1 MIRPIYLYGSEVL
14 RQKAAPAD
22 IENGKE
28 NIKELVSDLWATLKA
43 SEGCGLAAPQV
54 GESLRVAVVDGDVMA
69 DVFPYLKGF
78 KRTFINP
85 VVVSLSDSM
94 CEYEEGCLSVP
105 GIYASVRRP
114 ESIEVEYYDE
124 TFTKKTESFD
134 KFACRMIEHE
144 FSHLDGEL
152 FTDIVAPIRRKM
164 IGKKLL
170 NIAQGKIR
178 TSYKSKIK

>member
-28 NIKELVSDLWATLKA
+28 NIKGVGFGSVGDA
-43 SEGCGLAAPQV
+43 EGFRRMRTG
-54 GESLRVAVVDGDVMA
+54 GSSGRESLRVAVVDGDVMA

-124 TFTKKTESFD
+124 TFTKRQS
-134 KFACRMIEHE
+134 
-144 FSHLDGEL
+144 
-152 FTDIVAPIRRKM
+152 
-164 IGKKLL
+164 LL
-170 NIAQGKIR
+170 TNSPAV
-178 TSYKSKIK
+178 

>member
-28 NIKELVSDLWATLKA
+28 NIKELVSDLWETLKA

-78 KRTFINP
+78 RRTFINP

-124 TFTKKTESFD
+124 TFTKKTETFD